1 MPLFIDNIIVLMT
14 VHFSHEISNRE
25 NIGKSDIFR
34 MKLVPGSQQQFMQVS
49 PEYVLKPDFK
59 WLISCESNIVNKDCY
74 ESHLS
79 HILNSVKLKKLEK
92 FIDPLT
98 KECDSKFYHR
108 PLRPDFSRRLIWK
121 SLSKVIEMKQR
132 DERSGSASP
141 GETDCKMNSLRRI
154 VQGLYSSIFLSSV

>member
-14 VHFSHEISNRE
+14 VHFGNSHEISNQE
-25 NIGKSDIFR
+25 MKEKSNIFR

-59 WLISCESNIVNKDCY
+59 WLISHESYTVNKWVWFVW
-74 ESHLS
+74 HLS

-98 KECDSKFYHR
+98 KECVFALSVLGSLGHILWNVNRATLHLKITFKAYWNETAR
-108 PLRPDFSRRLIWK
+108 WAFGFS
-121 SLSKVIEMKQR
+121 
-132 DERSGSASP
+132 
-141 GETDCKMNSLRRI
+141 
-154 VQGLYSSIFLSSV
+154 